1 MPLQTVS
8 ADYTSGRIGI
18 AYQGDNEI
26 HYIGTD
32 VQSSICLQ
40 LTDSDTRSDNTYS
53 WYSSDESVL
62 LFQVQAYTDD
72 YKSCAIFQ
80 GASEGT
86 AVISTNISSD
96 SEKVLVSV
104 STPIDGTSAKTNKT
118 ANVYAAAS
126 SNSTV
131 RRVLDANYS
140 LTINAKCGDYYRVEF
155 TDGTGSDSIFEGE
168 YYINK
173 SDLSIST

>member
-1 MPLQTVS
+1 MKKLFRQVVSIAIALTIFIMPLQTVS

-72 YKSCAIFQ
+72 YK
-80 GASEGT
+80 T
-86 AVISTNISSD
+86 AHFFKAHQREQRLYQQIYHPTQ
-96 SEKVLVSV
+96 KR
-104 STPIDGTSAKTNKT
+104 
-118 ANVYAAAS
+118 Y
-126 SNSTV
+126 
-131 RRVLDANYS
+131 
-140 LTINAKCGDYYRVEF
+140 
-155 TDGTGSDSIFEGE
+155 
-168 YYINK
+168 
-173 SDLSIST
+173 